1 MHAILRKALAA
12 GALTLVGAAPAVGV
26 QEAGAPGGPGLAI
39 LTQKAL
45 LVPLEG
51 QQVQDHAVI
60 LVRDGLIEA
69 VAHRDDLVVPS
80 GYEVRD
86 VGADWV
92 CPGFVDLHSHIAGTR
107 GLNDTVYQTNPG
119 LRISATVI
127 PQNPAL
133 QLGVAGG
140 VSTILFIPGSGS
152 NLGGQGVL
160 LKTGH
165 DSYEEM
171 EIRNPGSV
179 KIAQGDNP
187 TRWGFGMR
195 RSMMAWNLR
204 QELLKGVEYAR
215 AWLKHE
221 TDGGPAPRRDVRFDV
236 FRDLL
241 TRKIEVSTHT
251 QYYHLVLTT
260 ITMLA
265 RDFGFATYIDHGS
278 FDSYLTTPLAL
289 ENKVNAIL
297 GPREVMAPSPP
308 RFDTDGQVQGSAW
321 GFQKLG
327 HDRIGFNTDA
337 PVVPQEELSV
347 QAAMGVRYGMDDR
360 NVEGVRGLTCIP
372 AVTAGLERQVGS
384 IVPGMQADLLVVTGD
399 PVDPRTSVELVLQ
412 DGQVVYDTSKNRRR
426 W

>member
-1 MHAILRKALAA
+1 MLHRSTPRRIA
-12 GALTLVGAAPAVGV
+12 GALALVSAAATAWG
-26 QEAGAPGGPGLAI
+26 QEPGEPGGPGLAI

-69 VAHRDDLVVPS
+69 VGHEGDLVVPS
-80 GYEVRD
+80 GYEVLD
-86 VGADWV
+86 VGDQWV

-127 PQNPAL
+127 PQNPNL
-133 QLGVAGG
+133 QLAVAGG

-204 QELLKGVEYAR
+204 QELLRGVEYAR

-221 TDGGPAPRRDVRFDV
+221 TDGGPAPRRDIRFDV
-236 FRDLL
+236 FRDLVA
-241 TRKIEVSTHT
+241 RKIEVSTHT

-297 GPREVMAPSPP
+297 GPREVMAPTPP

-360 NVEGVRGLTCIP
+360 NLEGVRGLTCIP

-384 IVPGMQADLLVVTGD
+384 IAPGLQADLLVVSGD

-412 DGQVVYDTSKNRRR
+412 DGQVVYDTRKNRRR

>member
-1 MHAILRKALAA
+1 M
-12 GALTLVGAAPAVGV
+12 
-26 QEAGAPGGPGLAI
+26 
-39 LTQKAL
+39 
-45 LVPLEG
+45 
-51 QQVQDHAVI
+51 
-60 LVRDGLIEA
+60 
-69 VAHRDDLVVPS
+69 
-80 GYEVRD
+80 
-86 VGADWV
+86 
-92 CPGFVDLHSHIAGTR
+92 
-107 GLNDTVYQTNPG
+107 
-119 LRISATVI
+119 
-127 PQNPAL
+127 
-133 QLGVAGG
+133 
-140 VSTILFIPGSGS
+140 
-152 NLGGQGVL
+152 L

-360 NVEGVRGLTCIP
+360 NLEGVRGLTCIP

>member
-127 PQNPAL
+127 PKNPAL
-133 QLGVAGG
+133 ELGVAGG

-152 NLGGQGVL
+152 NLGV
-160 LKTGH
+160 
-165 DSYEEM
+165 
-171 EIRNPGSV
+171 
-179 KIAQGDNP
+179 
-187 TRWGFGMR
+187 
-195 RSMMAWNLR
+195 
-204 QELLKGVEYAR
+204 R
-215 AWLKHE
+215 AC
-221 TDGGPAPRRDVRFDV
+221 
-236 FRDLL
+236 
-241 TRKIEVSTHT
+241 S
-251 QYYHLVLTT
+251 
-260 ITMLA
+260 
-265 RDFGFATYIDHGS
+265 
-278 FDSYLTTPLAL
+278 
-289 ENKVNAIL
+289 
-297 GPREVMAPSPP
+297 
-308 RFDTDGQVQGSAW
+308 
-321 GFQKLG
+321 
-327 HDRIGFNTDA
+327 
-337 PVVPQEELSV
+337 
-347 QAAMGVRYGMDDR
+347 
-360 NVEGVRGLTCIP
+360 
-372 AVTAGLERQVGS
+372 
-384 IVPGMQADLLVVTGD
+384 
-399 PVDPRTSVELVLQ
+399 
-412 DGQVVYDTSKNRRR
+412 
-426 W
+426 